1 MDGNREVAVY
11 FHGATY
17 QVPVDIKWMYLR
29 CDGMICGFAEAPTV
43 LGMIVSLRGVR
54 ELFPAPRFLKER
66 LGAFFT
72 EASSLIRVQDY
83 IMEPPPIIPMRSR
96 LYLSDGEIPD
106 DCTRDMQQ

>member
-43 LGMIVSLRGVR
+43 LGIIVSLRGVR
-54 ELFPAPRFLKER
+54 ELFPAPRFLKGR
-66 LGAFFT
+66 RGAFFT

-83 IMEPPPIIPMRSR
+83 IMESPPIIPMRSR

-106 DCTRDMQQ
+106 DCTRDMPQ